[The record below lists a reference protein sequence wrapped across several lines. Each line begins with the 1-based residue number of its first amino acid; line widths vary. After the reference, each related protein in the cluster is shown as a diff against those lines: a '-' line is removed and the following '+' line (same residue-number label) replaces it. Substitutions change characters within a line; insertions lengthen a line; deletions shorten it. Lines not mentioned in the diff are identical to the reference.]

1 MTYLIYIFINNM
13 GFHKEVDSLFHKS
26 NIIVNN
32 VILDKDE
39 LLQQIH
45 ELYDKS
51 WNKKSKNLTD
61 KIVLSK

>member
-1 MTYLIYIFINNM
+1 M
-13 GFHKEVDSLFHKS
+13 GFHKEVDSLFLKS

-39 LLQQIH
+39 LLKKIH
-45 ELYDKS
+45 ELYDIS